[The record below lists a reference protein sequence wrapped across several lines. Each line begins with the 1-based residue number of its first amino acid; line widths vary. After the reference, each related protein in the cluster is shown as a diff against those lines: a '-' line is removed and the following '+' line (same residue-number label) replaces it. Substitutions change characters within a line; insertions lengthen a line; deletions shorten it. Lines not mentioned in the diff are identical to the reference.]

1 MQMTTLGRGGP
12 VVSRAGLGLM
22 GMSGVYGQADDQE
35 SIATIRAAADA
46 GITLL
51 DTGDFYGM
59 GHNEL
64 LLRDALRGRISRE
77 SVFIQ
82 VKFGGQRD
90 PSGAF
95 IGQDASPGMVKTSLA
110 YTLTRLGTDYVDLYQ
125 PARLDSRVPIED
137 TVGAIAEMVQAGYVR
152 HIGLSE
158 MGADTIRRAHAV
170 HPIAALQIEYSLMSR
185 GIEAQI
191 LPTVR
196 ELGISVTA
204 YGILSRGLLS
214 SGTAR
219 LAPGDP
225 RTRFPRFT
233 DENHARNLELLAALE
248 AIAAEK
254 GATAA
259 QLAIAWVASR
269 GEDIIP
275 LIGTKRRGRLAEAL
289 SALDLTLSGDDLA
302 AIEAAVPARR
312 GRGRPVRAGRADRA
326 GQRALTRPDLASV
339 PPFPVLDRKLA
350 GGQRLARRLWVQQ
363 PVQARRYGAAD
374 QWRDDEQPYLAQGAP
389 ADDEGGTEAASRV
402 HRRARDRDSDEM
414 DNHERKTDDDASGGG
429 VRGLA
434 CGAKN
439 GEDEKGGHDH
449 LDQERT
455 SRVDVDMAR
464 GTPAIRPQARL

>member
-1 MQMTTLGRGGP
+1 MIETTTLGRGGP

-22 GMSGVYGQADDQE
+22 GMSGIYGQADDQE
-35 SIATIRAAADA
+35 SLATIHAAVDA

-64 LLRDALRGRISRE
+64 LLRDALRDIPRE

-95 IGQDASPGMVKTSLA
+95 VGHDASPNAVRNSLA
-110 YTLTRLGTDYVDLYQ
+110 YTLTRLGTDHVDLYQ
-125 PARLDSRVPIED
+125 PARLDPRVPIEE
-137 TVGAIAEMVQAGYVR
+137 TVGAIAEMIKAGYVR
-152 HIGLSE
+152 YLGLSE

-170 HPIAALQIEYSLMSR
+170 HPVAALQIEYSLMSR
-185 GIEAQI
+185 GIEARI

-225 RTRFPRFT
+225 RARFPRFS

-248 AIAAEK
+248 AIAAAR
-254 GATAA
+254 GVTAA

-269 GEDIIP
+269 GDDIIP
-275 LIGTKRRGRLAEAL
+275 LIGTKRRDRLAEAL
-289 SALDLTLSGDDLA
+289 QALDLTLSTDDLA
-302 AIEAAVPARR
+302 AIEAAVPA
-312 GRGRPVRAGRADRA
+312 GAVAGDR
-326 GQRALTRPDLASV
+326 
-339 PPFPVLDRKLA
+339 
-350 GGQRLARRLWVQQ
+350 
-363 PVQARRYGAAD
+363 Y
-374 QWRDDEQPYLAQGAP
+374 
-389 ADDEGGTEAASRV
+389 EAAQV
-402 HRRARDRDSDEM
+402 AALDS
-414 DNHERKTDDDASGGG
+414 ER
-429 VRGLA
+429 
-434 CGAKN
+434 
-439 GEDEKGGHDH
+439 
-449 LDQERT
+449 
-455 SRVDVDMAR
+455 
-464 GTPAIRPQARL
+464 

>member
-1 MQMTTLGRGGP
+1 MIETTTLGRGGP
-12 VVSRAGLGLM
+12 AVSRAGLGLM
-22 GMSGVYGQADDQE
+22 GMSGIYGQADDQE
-35 SIATIRAAADA
+35 SLATIHAAVDA

-64 LLRDALRGRISRE
+64 LLRDALRDIPRE

-95 IGQDASPGMVKTSLA
+95 VGHDASPNAVKNSLA

-125 PARLDSRVPIED
+125 PARLDPRVPVEE
-137 TVGAIAEMVQAGYVR
+137 TVGAVAEMIKAGYVR
-152 HIGLSE
+152 YLGLSE

-170 HPIAALQIEYSLMSR
+170 HPVAALQIEYSLMSR
-185 GIEAQI
+185 GIEARI

-225 RTRFPRFT
+225 RARFPRFS

-248 AIAAEK
+248 AIADAH
-254 GATAA
+254 GVTAA

-269 GEDIIP
+269 GDDIIP
-275 LIGTKRRGRLAEAL
+275 LIGTKRRDRLAEAL
-289 SALDLTLSGDDLA
+289 KALDLTLSADDLA
-302 AIEAAVPARR
+302 AIEAAVPADA
-312 GRGRPVRAGRADRA
+312 VAGDRYEA
-326 GQRALTRPDLASV
+326 SQVAAL
-339 PPFPVLDRKLA
+339 
-350 GGQRLARRLWVQQ
+350 
-363 PVQARRYGAAD
+363 
-374 QWRDDEQPYLAQGAP
+374 
-389 ADDEGGTEAASRV
+389 
-402 HRRARDRDSDEM
+402 DS
-414 DNHERKTDDDASGGG
+414 ER
-429 VRGLA
+429 
-434 CGAKN
+434 
-439 GEDEKGGHDH
+439 
-449 LDQERT
+449 
-455 SRVDVDMAR
+455 
-464 GTPAIRPQARL
+464 

>member
-1 MQMTTLGRGGP
+1 MMETTTLGRGGP

-22 GMSGVYGQADDQE
+22 GMSGIYGQADDHE
-35 SIATIRAAADA
+35 SIATIRTAIDA

-64 LLRDALRGRISRE
+64 LLRDALRGTPRE

-95 IGQDASPGMVKTSLA
+95 IGHDASPAAVKNSLA

-125 PARLDSRVPIED
+125 PARLDPRVPIED
-137 TVGAIAEMVQAGYVR
+137 TVGAVAEMIKAGYVR
-152 HIGLSE
+152 YLGLSE

-170 HPIAALQIEYSLMSR
+170 HPVSALQIEYSLMSR
-185 GIEAQI
+185 GIEARI

-225 RTRFPRFT
+225 RTRFPRFAE
-233 DENHARNLELLAALE
+233 ENHVRNLELLAALE
-248 AIAAEK
+248 AIAEAREVS
-254 GATAA
+254 AA

-269 GEDIIP
+269 GDDIIP
-275 LIGTKRRGRLAEAL
+275 LIGTKRRDRLTEAL
-289 SALDLTLSGDDLA
+289 HALDLTLSTDDLA
-302 AIEAAVPARR
+302 GIEAAVPAEA
-312 GRGRPVRAGRADRA
+312 VAGDR
-326 GQRALTRPDLASV
+326 
-339 PPFPVLDRKLA
+339 
-350 GGQRLARRLWVQQ
+350 
-363 PVQARRYGAAD
+363 Y
-374 QWRDDEQPYLAQGAP
+374 
-389 ADDEGGTEAASRV
+389 EAAQV
-402 HRRARDRDSDEM
+402 AMLDS
-414 DNHERKTDDDASGGG
+414 ER
-429 VRGLA
+429 
-434 CGAKN
+434 
-439 GEDEKGGHDH
+439 
-449 LDQERT
+449 
-455 SRVDVDMAR
+455 
-464 GTPAIRPQARL
+464 

>member
-1 MQMTTLGRGGP
+1 MMETTTLGRGGP

-22 GMSGVYGQADDQE
+22 GMSGIYGQADDRE
-35 SIATIRAAADA
+35 SIATIRTAIDA

-64 LLRDALRGRISRE
+64 LLRDALRGTPRE

-95 IGQDASPGMVKTSLA
+95 IGHDASPAAVKNSLA

-125 PARLDSRVPIED
+125 PARLDPRVPIED
-137 TVGAIAEMVQAGYVR
+137 TVGAVAEMIKAGYVR
-152 HIGLSE
+152 YLGLSE

-170 HPIAALQIEYSLMSR
+170 HPVSALQIEYSLMSR
-185 GIEAQI
+185 GIEARI

-225 RTRFPRFT
+225 RTRFPRFAE
-233 DENHARNLELLAALE
+233 ENHVRNLELLAALE
-248 AIAAEK
+248 AIAEARQVS
-254 GATAA
+254 AA

-269 GEDIIP
+269 GDDIIP
-275 LIGTKRRGRLAEAL
+275 LIGTKRRDRLTEAL
-289 SALDLTLSGDDLA
+289 HALDLTLSTDDLA
-302 AIEAAVPARR
+302 GIEAAVPAEA
-312 GRGRPVRAGRADRA
+312 VAGDR
-326 GQRALTRPDLASV
+326 
-339 PPFPVLDRKLA
+339 
-350 GGQRLARRLWVQQ
+350 
-363 PVQARRYGAAD
+363 Y
-374 QWRDDEQPYLAQGAP
+374 
-389 ADDEGGTEAASRV
+389 EAAQV
-402 HRRARDRDSDEM
+402 AMLDS
-414 DNHERKTDDDASGGG
+414 ER
-429 VRGLA
+429 
-434 CGAKN
+434 
-439 GEDEKGGHDH
+439 
-449 LDQERT
+449 
-455 SRVDVDMAR
+455 
-464 GTPAIRPQARL
+464 